1 MAKATITRTSLI
13 PTTFFEHDQIL
24 KIVSVFRTPQLRTP
38 YRVRRTAEKE
48 KKKVQEECIILYKT
62 TTTDEN
68 NNAL

>member
-1 MAKATITRTSLI
+1 MTKATITRTSLI

-48 KKKVQEECIILYKT
+48 KKKYKKN
-62 TTTDEN
+62 D
-68 NNAL
+68 LFI